1 MYVKRTKRSAMDYF
15 VLAMI
20 SRGGLHSL
28 YELQQGVGLQP
39 GGIQPVLKRLEQ
51 EGFLKRSEQQERRRR
66 LMTVTELGER
76 FLSAAWRDCLADY
89 PDVESILRAATVGIL
104 MGDWERAHGYLL
116 FIAKQHDKDVPV
128 EPADGR
134 QGWSSVDWYEFMR
147 QFWEIRRRRSAAD
160 AFREIAKEL
169 EETKRC

>member
-1 MYVKRTKRSAMDYF
+1 MDYF

-51 EGFLKRSEQQERRRR
+51 EGFLERSEQQKRRRR
-66 LMTVTELGER
+66 LMTVTELGEQ
-76 FLSAAWRDCLADY
+76 FLNAAWPDCLDDY

-104 MGDWERAHGYLL
+104 MGDWQRAYRYLL
-116 FIAKQHDKDVPV
+116 LH
-128 EPADGR
+128 R
-134 QGWSSVDWYEFMR
+134 
-147 QFWEIRRRRSAAD
+147 
-160 AFREIAKEL
+160 
-169 EETKRC
+169 